1 MCCSLFFFLEDTI
14 TMHTIS
20 ISICVIGKIKV
31 HLISHPSLTPWFA
44 AYELIRIHGDAL
56 EARFFERNNDV
67 FFFFSDVKKRNFQAS
82 FQMIIY
88 TINVNTLNCFPRYN
102 FSFLTVCFI
111 VFRIYLDIDRKK
123 TFVLKRHLRILMKP
137 ERHPTAISS
146 LI

>member
-1 MCCSLFFFLEDTI
+1 
-14 TMHTIS
+14 MHTIS

-67 FFFFSDVKKRNFQAS
+67 FFFFSDVKKRNFQAN

-102 FSFLTVCFI
+102 FSFLTICFI

-123 TFVLKRHLRILMKP
+123 NICLETP
-137 ERHPTAISS
+137 STHPNETRATPHGD
-146 LI
+146 